1 MPWPTG
7 ARRRAICSTPIA
19 QLFLSVRYPILP
31 LNKIVDR
38 DSPNCPACAVE
49 IPQVRHHCV
58 LVPCDLGD
66 FAL

>member
-1 MPWPTG
+1 MHH
-7 ARRRAICSTPIA
+7 
-19 QLFLSVRYPILP
+19 PILP